1 MEVSVN
7 GEKRELGAGTTVLGL
22 LEDVYSIPDSV
33 AVELNLK
40 IIDRKD
46 FSRTVLKEG
55 DQLEIIR
62 FVGGGSGS

>member
-1 MEVSVN
+1 M
-7 GEKRELGAGTTVLGL
+7 
-22 LEDVYSIPDSV
+22 
-33 AVELNLK
+33 ELNLK